1 MAAWRPGERIDRFEI
16 VGRLASGG
24 MADVYVAELNLTR
37 GLKRRVALKRVREEY
52 ASDPEFAAM
61 FFEEARVAAQLSHP
75 SVLGVVDAFET
86 GGGSGLVLVQ
96 EYVPGWDLAEV
107 LREGPL
113 EAALAVGVAQG
124 VAEALES
131 VHSARDVDGEPL
143 NIVHRDVSPSNVLLG
158 ADGTVRLLD
167 FGIAKAARTATRTAP
182 LAIKGKLAYM
192 APEQARGQPLDARAD
207 VFALGLCLF
216 EMLHGRRLNEARG
229 DRELLAAARAPQAL
243 MFSPPGPVPDA
254 LEALVRDCLAFE
266 RDDRPSGAAALLPRL
281 EACRAALGGFDRSAL
296 RAEVERRRGAPAR
309 PVSQGESRTDRWL
322 GRLAGALGGG
332 PTKGR

>member
-1 MAAWRPGERIDRFEI
+1 
-16 VGRLASGG
+16 

-75 SVLGVVDAFET
+75 SVVGVVDAFET
-86 GGGSGLVLVQ
+86 ADPSGLVLVQ

-107 LREGPL
+107 LRHGPL
-113 EAALAVGVAQG
+113 AAAFAVGVGQG
-124 VAEALES
+124 IAEALES
-131 VHSARDVDGEPL
+131 VHAARDVDGEPL
-143 NIVHRDVSPSNVLLG
+143 NIVHRDVSPSNVLVG

-167 FGIAKAARTATRTAP
+167 FGIAKAARTASRTAP

-207 VFALGLCLF
+207 VYALGLCLF
-216 EMLHGRRLNEARG
+216 EMLHGRRLNAGRG
-229 DRELLAAARAPQAL
+229 DRELLAAARSPQPL
-243 MFSPPGPVPDA
+243 VFDPPEPVPA
-254 LEALVRDCLAFE
+254 PLEALVRDCLAFE
-266 RDDRPSGAAALLPRL
+266 RDGRPSGAALLPRL
-281 EACRAALGGFDRSAL
+281 ETIRAALGGFDRAAL
-296 RAEVERRRGAPAR
+296 RAEVERRMGSPAR
-309 PVSQGESRTDRWL
+309 SVRGTESRTDRWL
-322 GRLAGALGGG
+322 GRLAGAFGGG